1 MTHNSKDTHEYTVK
15 PPSDPC
21 PSHWVTLL
29 WKPLVLGSYL
39 SPQTLP
45 GYTDQLVN
53 RSLPL
58 LRMPFVHKCMPSVLG
73 SVTLGVYSVV

>member
-1 MTHNSKDTHEYTVK
+1 MAHNSKGTNEYTVK
-15 PPSDPC
+15 PPSDPS

-29 WKPLVLGSYL
+29 WKPLVLGYL
-39 SPQTLP
+39 SPQTLH
-45 GYTDQLVN
+45 GYTNQLVN

-58 LRMPFVHKCMPSVLG
+58 LRMPFVHNCMPSVLG